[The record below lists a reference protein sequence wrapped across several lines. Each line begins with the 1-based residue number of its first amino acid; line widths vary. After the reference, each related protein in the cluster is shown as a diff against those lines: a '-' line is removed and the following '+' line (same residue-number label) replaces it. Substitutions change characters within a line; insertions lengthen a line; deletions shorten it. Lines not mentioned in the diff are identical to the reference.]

1 MSENLEMSDFVCISA
16 ENIHSSAFL
25 PLSLYEQRG
34 NNAVITR

>member
-1 MSENLEMSDFVCISA
+1 MSENLEMSDFVCIFV
-16 ENIHSSAFL
+16 ENIHSSFL